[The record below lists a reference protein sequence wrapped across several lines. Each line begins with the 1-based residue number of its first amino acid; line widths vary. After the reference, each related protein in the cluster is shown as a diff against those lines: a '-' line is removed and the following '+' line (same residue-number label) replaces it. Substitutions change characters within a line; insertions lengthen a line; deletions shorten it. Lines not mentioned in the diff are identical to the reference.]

1 MNLPSK
7 IQATSTYVNCS
18 VRFIVVKYSR
28 IKIPSILTT
37 KIKIQM
43 RNRNPLQGC
52 SLQELLST
60 VGDAP
65 ASPRQNP
72 SQKGNSGAR
81 QEKCFAGMASPTQR
95 ILSRSLMKL
104 EAKDVSFFPVSPA
117 MSLSED
123 RSCDA
128 YKTMT
133 GNETVDF
140 MQLSHDVSAWYWF
153 FLSTFPLTHSS
164 IVA

>member
-1 MNLPSK
+1 
-7 IQATSTYVNCS
+7 
-18 VRFIVVKYSR
+18 
-28 IKIPSILTT
+28 
-37 KIKIQM
+37 
-43 RNRNPLQGC
+43 
-52 SLQELLST
+52 
-60 VGDAP
+60 
-65 ASPRQNP
+65 
-72 SQKGNSGAR
+72 
-81 QEKCFAGMASPTQR
+81 
-95 ILSRSLMKL
+95 MKL
-104 EAKDVSFFPVSPA
+104 EAKDASFFLVSPA

-153 FLSTFPLTHSS
+153 FLSTFSLTHSS